1 VPALSDRAGERV
13 CHELHVPWRDLREI
27 HRQLVCTEKLA
38 SLGQLAAG
46 IAHELNNP
54 LGTILLYSGLIERKL
69 GSGASLSND
78 IGLIQRETQRC
89 KRIVAGLLNFA
100 RQNRMHFSRCRLNEF
115 TAEVIGKSFDA
126 EALAEKKIQLS
137 FVEAKAEAIDADIDR
152 DQMTQVLVNLVQ
164 NGIEA
169 LGEEGGSVEVSL
181 SYSEERDRVRLAVRD
196 NGCGIPPE
204 DHDRVFQP
212 FFTTKNIGRGTGL
225 GLAITYGIVKMH
237 HGSIWFEST
246 PGCGATFFIELP
258 VSQARQ
264 IRSMT

>member
-1 VPALSDRAGERV
+1 M
-13 CHELHVPWRDLREI
+13 
-27 HRQLVCTEKLA
+27 CTEKLA
-38 SLGQLAAG
+38 SLRQLAAG

-212 FFTTKNIGRGTGL
+212 FFTTKNIGAYR
-225 GLAITYGIVKMH
+225 A
-237 HGSIWFEST
+237 GSGYNVRHCQNASRFHMVRID
-246 PGCGATFFIELP
+246 PGCGATFIELP